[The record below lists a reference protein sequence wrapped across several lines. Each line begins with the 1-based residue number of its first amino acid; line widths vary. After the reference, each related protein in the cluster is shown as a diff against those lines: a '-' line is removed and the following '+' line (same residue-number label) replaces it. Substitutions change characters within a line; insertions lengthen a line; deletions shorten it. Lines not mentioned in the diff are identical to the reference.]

1 VLSLAVDPTEM
12 LLADGAGVAGVV
24 VESVPA
30 VVGLDEFCGVGEFSD
45 AECAMVAFAGA
56 VTGRAA
62 ELTSVCTFVRLPEGA
77 GKTTALASESSFC
90 KAPESLAGGGV
101 EVRGAAVPVDVGAI
115 VLMELE
121 KRFGEMVGVAGR
133 AAARI
138 DGSIEES

>member
-1 VLSLAVDPTEM
+1 MLSLAVGPAET
-12 LLADGAGVAGVV
+12 LLADDAGVTGGV

-30 VVGLDEFCGVGEFSD
+30 VVGLDEFCGVEEFSD
-45 AECAMVAFAGA
+45 GECAMVAFAVV

-101 EVRGAAVPVDVGAI
+101 EVRAAAVPVDVGAI
-115 VLMELE
+115 VLVELE
-121 KRFGEMVGVAGR
+121 KRLGEMAGVAGR
-133 AAARI
+133 AASRI
-138 DGSIEES
+138 EGSIEES